1 MLNQSMKIVSGLE
14 PSKSFGDI
22 TDTISLSPVAKA
34 IRQELNGIIKP
45 EHKDT
50 YLSEHILQ
58 SKKLDSFY
66 EEIGDRDPTSI
77 ERKAIRQTLQRI
89 YSGML
94 NGYDANDDKERH
106 ATIKGLLKNLLPAFY
121 QSPSHSHIRLGAV
134 LNCLQEYL
142 DLAAPLVREKYKA
155 LMGKSL
161 NTLKDLAAEL
171 VPSSA
176 KQRGRNSRKDHD
188 LIRAFL
194 KTHAI

>member
-1 MLNQSMKIVSGLE
+1 MFNENVMTFSGFE
-14 PSKSFGDI
+14 QSKSFGDI

-50 YLSEHILQ
+50 YLTEQILQ
-58 SKKLDSFY
+58 SKKLDFFY

-94 NGYDANDDKERH
+94 NGYDANDDRERH

-155 LMGKSL
+155 LMGKSI
-161 NTLKDLAAEL
+161 NTLKDLASEF

-188 LIRAFL
+188 LITAFL